1 MSSLLFCFFCLGFFL
16 AVISIKQYLRGYLR
30 QNIITFTLKWIISA
44 IFPGIGTSVWPW
56 GWKNCCIHSASEFTS
71 CWVLSSFFFRV
82 SWTMSIWN
90 ECCAANSIICFLLRA
105 LQPPNWV
112 AHWHC
117 GVRVDANKKLVG
129 FIAAIPA
136 DVRIYEM
143 WVAHKYMQRCVFVWS
158 LMSDV
163 RIQST

>member
-1 MSSLLFCFFCLGFFL
+1 MSSLLFWFFCLGFFL
-16 AVISIKQYLRGYLR
+16 AVISIKQYLRGYLH

-71 CWVLSSFFFRV
+71 CWVLSFFFRV

-117 GVRVDANKKLVG
+117 GVRVDANRKLVG
-129 FIAAIPA
+129 FIAAVPA